1 MRLGDLAEQLGV
13 ELRGDGDVA
22 IEGIAP
28 LHLAS
33 AGSLSFV
40 ANPRYRSAAQH
51 GAASALLVTPD
62 LRELPG
68 NLLITPNVYL
78 ALARALEVFHPRERR
93 AAGIHPTAV
102 VAASAWIHASASIGP
117 LCTVGERTRIGAG
130 TVLTAGIHVGDD
142 CTVGEGGWFH
152 PGVVIREGTVVGD
165 RVILQ
170 PGCVVG
176 GDGFGFAPTRDGWV
190 KIPQVGHVVL
200 EDDVELGANTTI
212 DRATLGETRIGRGAK
227 IDNLVQ
233 IAHNVSVGPHCAFAA
248 QVGIAGSTRVGTW
261 VQLGGQVGVVGHIS
275 IGDKARI
282 GAQSGVP
289 GDIPAGAEVT
299 GRPPVPHRDFLKIK
313 AAETNLPA
321 LRARVRELER
331 QLERLVQTRAEDA
344 LASRPS
350 GDPRDS

>member
-1 MRLGDLAEQLGV
+1 MRLGDLASELGV
-13 ELRGDGDVA
+13 ELHGDPDVQL
-22 IEGIAP
+22 EGIAP
-28 LHLAS
+28 LHLAR

-40 ANPRYRSAAQH
+40 ANPRYRSAASRSE
-51 GAASALLVTPD
+51 ASALLVTPD

-68 NLLITPNVYL
+68 NLLVTPNVYL
-78 ALARALEVFHPRERR
+78 ALARALERFHPRERR
-93 AAGIHPTAV
+93 AAGVHPTAV
-102 VAASAWIHASASIGP
+102 VAGSAWVHASASIGP

-142 CTVGEGGWFH
+142 CTIGEGAWFH
-152 PGVVIREGTVVGD
+152 PGVVIRERTEIGA

-190 KIPQVGHVVL
+190 KIPQVGNVVL

-212 DRATLGETRIGRGAK
+212 DRGTLGETRIGRGAK
-227 IDNLVQ
+227 LDNLVQ
-233 IAHNVSVGPHCAFAA
+233 IAHNVNVGPHCAFAA

-261 VQLGGQVGVVGHIS
+261 VQLGGQVGVVGHIT
-275 IGDKARI
+275 IGDRSRI

-299 GRPPVPHRDFLKIK
+299 GRPPVPHRDFLRIK
-313 AAETNLPA
+313 AAESSLPE
-321 LRARVRELER
+321 LRARVRALER
-331 QLERLVQTRAEDA
+331 QLERIAKTRDEDEG
-344 LASRPS
+344 ASPRAS
-350 GDPRDS
+350 DPGKP